1 LDIRRSDTD
10 LCWRGYRVPLS
21 RVPAC
26 EESARVRTCGL
37 ELPDP
42 GISAAC
48 EGYSLRVAYREFR
61 QSTHDNDD
69 LWPAILLSKDP
80 SVFAVIFED
89 SAALLGL
96 AIAAIGLALS
106 QILGIPMF
114 DAIASMCIGL
124 ILIVASTLLANETRH
139 LLIGEGARTSTLKRI
154 CELVRGDPAVQAAR
168 RPLTM
173 YLGPETVLLALDIQF
188 QPNLSAREVTLAVDR
203 LEEEIR
209 KRYPKIR
216 HIYLEA
222 ESIGAKALQLNERSS
237 LGDELCVSSE
247 VADES
252 TRVVLTR
259 TTFSIGET
267 PLQ

>member
-1 LDIRRSDTD
+1 MDIRRGDTAGGGVASIYQ
-10 LCWRGYRVPLS
+10 GYLHVRNP
-21 RVPAC
+21 PA
-26 EESARVRTCGL
+26 L
-37 ELPDP
+37 EHVGWNYLVL

-61 QSTHDNDD
+61 QSTRASDD

-106 QILGIPMF
+106 QIFRIPMF
-114 DAIASMCIGL
+114 DAMASMCIGL

-203 LEEEIR
+203 LEEAIR
-209 KRYPKIR
+209 KRYPRIC

-237 LGDELCVSSE
+237 DVG
-247 VADES
+247 
-252 TRVVLTR
+252 R
-259 TTFSIGET
+259 
-267 PLQ
+267 